1 MYYINYIQKIPK
13 TDNVKTL
20 FKGLSQRANFR
31 IYFKSFDYFISIK
44 SYIIAIT
51 NYNNIHFYSQDLY
64 SKKIWNELF
73 YINIKD
79 IVNRESE
86 INEIKNINVIISNDE
101 YIIFEINNDIEIF
114 FIKFDIKESKCSMIN
129 SNYLDTIQIN
139 KIEYYKESNSFLI
152 SYLNNI
158 IKIFKIKFFNNLLEL
173 KLEKEYD
180 LKNILQPFI
189 EYRII
194 NNIYYFVFYHSII
207 KIMDNENIEVF
218 NTNSKIIGLLYY
230 NNIYYVMTREG
241 ELYYLID
248 ENKYLKIMKTINNEI
263 EYDGDQKFT
272 GLLLSPNHQ
281 YILSTHT
288 LSKRECTIVFNKFVS
303 HTSLFKIKL
312 EESNDILLKI
322 NNILKYNNYYNYVDR
337 RDIIWTLKDKNDENS
352 TLNKVLDHLLQI
364 NTIHSL
370 RFYNYL
376 SIILKKED
384 LNTNI
389 ILCNLLFRFKN
400 YLELPKESKLQ
411 YSLLIQRYLATI
423 QLIDHNNSEIL
434 SYINKINIFLKEN
447 KVFVFIL
454 FRLKI
459 LK

>member
-1 MYYINYIQKIPK
+1 
-13 TDNVKTL
+13 
-20 FKGLSQRANFR
+20 
-31 IYFKSFDYFISIK
+31 
-44 SYIIAIT
+44 
-51 NYNNIHFYSQDLY
+51 
-64 SKKIWNELF
+64 
-73 YINIKD
+73 
-79 IVNRESE
+79 
-86 INEIKNINVIISNDE
+86 
-101 YIIFEINNDIEIF
+101 
-114 FIKFDIKESKCSMIN
+114 MIN

-139 KIEYYKESNSFLI
+139 KIEYYKENNSFLI

-158 IKIFKIKFFNNLLEL
+158 IKIFKIKYFNNLLEL

-189 EYRII
+189 EYKII

-288 LSKRECTIVFNKFVS
+288 LSKRECTTVFNKFVS

-337 RDIIWTLKDKNDENS
+337 RDIVWTLKDENDENS

-376 SIILKKED
+376 SIIFKKED

-411 YSLLIQRYLATI
+411 YTSLIQRYLATI
-423 QLIDHNNSEIL
+423 HLIDHNNSEIL
-434 SYINKINIFLKEN
+434 SYIDKINIFLKEN
-447 KVFVFIL
+447 KVFIFIL